1 VAENRN
7 RDDTGYQV
15 PAIGKAVAI
24 LEALRRHGEL
34 TISEVVEFTKI
45 NKSTAYYLMQTLV
58 EHRLIEEDNRRY
70 RLGLGLLHLAS
81 GVAEVRSEIDII
93 KRHLADLQPSFDATF
108 VIYRRLDAD
117 HVILVDSVRRDHGIH
132 ITVVP
137 GSVIPIQ
144 GGSFGRCFLA
154 YDSTA
159 QIDRILRKG
168 LTRYTRHSVT
178 DPDIFRTEIARARK
192 LGWAVDR
199 EGFAVGVT
207 TVAAPI
213 VSSSSAV
220 EFAVGAVAFASSM
233 TAARIRAYG
242 GQLAAACEEL
252 ATLLAG
258 AAAAQAAHG
267 VVVTGNAAA
276 PVMG

>member
-1 VAENRN
+1 VAENRR

-15 PAIGKAVAI
+15 PAIGKAIAI
-24 LEALRRHGEL
+24 LEVLRRHGEL
-34 TISEVVEFTKI
+34 TISEVVEFTRI
-45 NKSTAYYLMQTLV
+45 NKSTAYYLTQTLV
-58 EHRLIEEDNRRY
+58 GHRLIEERNHRY
-70 RLGLGLLHLAS
+70 RLGLGLLYLAS
-81 GVAEVRSEIDII
+81 GVAEGRSEIDII
-93 KRHLADLQPSFDATF
+93 KRRLADLQPSFDATF

-117 HVILVDSVRRDHGIH
+117 HVILVDSIRRDDGIH
-132 ITVVP
+132 ITVAP

-154 YDSTA
+154 YDSAT

-168 LTRYTRHSVT
+168 LTRYTPHSVT
-178 DPDIFRTEIARARK
+178 DTDVFRAEIARARR

-213 VSSSSAV
+213 VNSSGMV
-220 EFAVGAVAFASSM
+220 EFAAAAVAFASAM

-252 ATLLAG
+252 ATLLDG
-258 AAAAQAAHG
+258 AAAAQSARGAAS
-267 VVVTGNAAA
+267 GNGAA
-276 PVMG
+276 PVTR